1 MTKTD
6 RCENDK
12 HPCVNISNLKY
23 YIFYAFYERVSLVL
37 VKKPQ

>member
-1 MTKTD
+1 MKMTKTD

-12 HPCVNISNLKY
+12 QPCVNNLKY